1 MYKKLNV
8 LVGLKLTS
16 SANMAA
22 DVTAI
27 KNIISLNALHVIT
40 DQKYAVEVDN
50 VHYHYLPKIISIIP
64 VIRFLYR
71 IPMMLMIC
79 RKCGIEF
86 LIGYHLASYGFAGF
100 VVSKLLNIPLSMH
113 FLGNDLDNYCK
124 NKYIGWLFLW
134 LASKMNQLTV
144 QGSSSKLFLEQQGM
158 TNVAIIPTVCD
169 IEKYIYQNI
178 TKEFDMVFIGRL
190 SKEKRPDRFVE
201 IAKLI
206 KQKNVPIMAVILGT
220 GVLEEDIRKQ
230 IRKNNLE
237 NNIYLAGWQDDITNY
252 LNKSKIFMLT
262 SDYDQL
268 PLALLEAMAM
278 GLVPVAANVGNI
290 SDVVNEDNGYLI
302 DKNNLVDFANVVIAL
317 LNNQDM
323 YKRKSFAAS
332 EKIRKEFS
340 IPSNTKRWENIMRQ
354 ISKNRTI

>member
-1 MYKKLNV
+1 MNV
-8 LVGLKLTS
+8 LLGLKLTS
-16 SANMAA
+16 YKNMTT
-22 DVTAI
+22 DVTSIA
-27 KNIISLNALHVIT
+27 KVSSVTNLHIIT
-40 DQKYAVEVDN
+40 DYKYKSEVDG
-50 VHYHYLPKIISIIP
+50 VKYHYLPYNISKVPI
-64 VIRFLYR
+64 IRFLYR
-71 IPMMLMIC
+71 IPLMIFVC
-79 RKCGIEF
+79 KKYRIDV
-86 LIGYHLASYGFAGF
+86 LIGYHLTSYGLVGF
-100 VVSKLLNIPLSMH
+100 IVSRLFNIPISMH

-134 LASKMNQLTV
+134 FASRMDQLTV
-144 QGSSSKLFLEQQGM
+144 QGNNSKLYLEQKGI

-169 IEKYIYQNI
+169 IEEYNFQNI
-178 TKEFDMVFIGRL
+178 TKEFDLIFIGRL

-201 IAKLI
+201 IVKLI
-206 KQKNVPIMAVILGT
+206 KQKNVPIRAVILGT
-220 GVLEEDIRKQ
+220 GVLEKDIKKQ

-237 NNIYLAGWQDDITNY
+237 NNVYLAGWQDDITNY

-278 GLVPVAANVGNI
+278 GLVPLAANVGNI

-302 DKNNLVDFANVVIAL
+302 DKNNLVDFVNVVIAL

-323 YKRKSFAAS
+323 YKRRSSAAS

-340 IPSNTKRWENIMRQ
+340 IPSNTKRWENIMHQ
-354 ISKNRTI
+354 ILKNRTN